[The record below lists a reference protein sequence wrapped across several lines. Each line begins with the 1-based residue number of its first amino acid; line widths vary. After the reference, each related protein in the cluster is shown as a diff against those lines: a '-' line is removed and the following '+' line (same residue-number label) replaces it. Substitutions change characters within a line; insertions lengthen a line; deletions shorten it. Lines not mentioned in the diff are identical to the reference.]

1 MTYRVWRIRNRIT
14 GRYLALCRA
23 DGSLDYI
30 AFLTKQRAQVYMADN
45 PAYSLQRRPQ
55 HRIQL
60 AQRIRQAGFQRHAG
74 QVL

>member
-30 AFLTKQRAQVYMADN
+30 AFLTKQMAQAYMTDKGLSYLAFS
-45 PAYSLQRRPQ
+45 PAEWQCTSPG
-55 HRIQL
+55 
-60 AQRIRQAGFQRHAG
+60 RIRGALSG
-74 QVL
+74 V